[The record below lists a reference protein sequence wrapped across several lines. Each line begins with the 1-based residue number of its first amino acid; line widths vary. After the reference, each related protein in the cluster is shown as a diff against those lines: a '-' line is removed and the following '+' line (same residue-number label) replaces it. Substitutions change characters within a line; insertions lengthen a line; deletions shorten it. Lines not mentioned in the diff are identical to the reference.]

1 MPLWIELICFSIL
14 ALVIFGLLWRQFNQ
28 STVFTDRMLQMQTHM
43 QQTSQTMTQMSH
55 LVQTLRLES
64 AQQAEMGRA
73 QYAQRQAQ
81 DLAVLQ
87 TQVKDI
93 VAITNQQLDAVR
105 QSMQERLQHLSG
117 SMAQE
122 LGQQGQVMLQMR
134 GQLGGLAEAAKNMQ
148 AVGQDIASL
157 QDILRAPKLRGNLG
171 ELFLEEILRQVL
183 PQDAYQMQ
191 YRLAAVDTR
200 AHVTVDAV
208 IRLAD
213 HLVPIDSKFPLE
225 SFQRLLHS
233 QDDEQVQRRRDFLT
247 VVRKH
252 INDVADTYIRPDAG
266 TYDFALVYLPA
277 ENIYYEAVI
286 RNEASDGALNLS
298 EHAAKRKVV
307 LVSPNTLYAYLLT
320 IAYGL
325 RGLRIEKQA
334 KDMHAELSKFQKQF
348 SKFADDFDKVGDHLN
363 RAKSKYDEANKR
375 AQKMTGQV
383 DSMMGLTTQ
392 TEQELDSSDAQT
404 RLSSQAS

>member
-1 MPLWIELICFSIL
+1 MALWMEVFCFSIL
-14 ALVIFGLLWRQFNQ
+14 AAVTFASLWRQLTQ
-28 STVFTDRMLQMQTHM
+28 GAVFADRMMHLQTHL
-43 QQTSQTMTQMSH
+43 QQTGQAVTQMSH
-55 LVQTLRLES
+55 LVQTMRLES

-73 QYAQRQAQ
+73 QQAQRQAQ

-105 QSMQERLQHLSG
+105 QAMQERLQHLSG
-117 SMAQE
+117 SMSQE

-148 AVGQDIASL
+148 AIGEDIASL

-183 PQDAYQMQ
+183 PQDAYEMQ
-191 YRLAAVDTR
+191 YRLAAVDKR
-200 AHVTVDAV
+200 SHVTVDAV
-208 IRLAD
+208 IRLAE

-225 SFQRLLHS
+225 SFQRLLNS
-233 QDDEQVQRRRDFLT
+233 QDDEQVARRREFLT

-266 TYDFALVYLPA
+266 TYDFALAYLPA
-277 ENIYYEAVI
+277 ENVYYEAVI
-286 RNEASDGALNLS
+286 RNEASDGALNIS

-325 RGLRIEKQA
+325 RGLRIERQA
-334 KDMHAELSKFQKQF
+334 KDMHVELAKFQKQF
-348 SKFADDFDKVGDHLN
+348 SIFAEIFDKVGENLN
-363 RAKSKYDEANKR
+363 KAKSKYDEANKR
-375 AQKMTGQV
+375 AQKMNGQV
-383 DSMMGLTTQ
+383 DSMMGLTTKMDQ
-392 TEQELDSSDAQT
+392 ALSVADAPSN
-404 RLSSQAS
+404 LSSQVS